1 MRNMKRLI
9 DEELSQTKD
18 RLRRLQQEQD
28 QMEMTDSFSR
38 TR

>member
-18 RLRRLQQEQD
+18 RLHRLQQEQD
-28 QMEMTDSFSR
+28 QMEITDSFSR